1 MKTKEEVRQLI
12 ELRVAELKD
21 QGDKKSKRLDNYLTL
36 YRTSLLYLDS
46 DPNEAFV
53 NKQYEYVNKRIA
65 WIEKLCQ
72 ERKLAT
78 VKDET
83 EYKNSFGMVDLN
95 NQLKYLK
102 FLLNK

>member
-1 MKTKEEVRQLI
+1 MRTKEEVKQLI
-12 ELRVAELKD
+12 QLRVAEL
-21 QGDKKSKRLDNYLTL
+21 QGEGKKKSKRLDNYLLL
-36 YRTSLLYLDS
+36 YRTSLLYLES
-46 DPNEAFV
+46 DPTEGFV

-78 VKDET
+78 TKDET
-83 EYKNSFGMVDLN
+83 EYKNSFGMVELN

>member
-12 ELRVAELKD
+12 QLRVAELRD
-21 QGDKKSKRLDNYLTL
+21 QGDKKSKRLDNYLIL
-36 YRTSLLYLDS
+36 YRTSLLYLES
-46 DPNEAFV
+46 DPTEDFV
-53 NKQYEYVNKRIA
+53 NKQYESVNKRIDTLERA
-65 WIEKLCQ
+65 CQ

-83 EYKNSFGMVDLN
+83 KYKNNLGMLELKS
-95 NQLKYLK
+95 QLKYLK